1 MDDDEK
7 LKIQG
12 DKIETLIFSLK
23 AISEKYVYYLLAI
36 NAACVGFSINLS
48 KDLPLSYYVMPLG
61 IAMLLWGIS
70 FSYGLIQISSVER
83 HTELNIK
90 ELKAPLYKVQ
100 LSVEE
105 HSELYTL
112 QDKIKKYRLK
122 QNQFFCI
129 RSCFFC
135 NMAFFKN
142 V

>member
-112 QDKIKKYRLK
+112 QDKIK
-122 QNQFFCI
+122 NI
-129 RSCFFC
+129 D
-135 NMAFFKN
+135 
-142 V
+142 